1 MTEEA
6 RALQD
11 RILALEKQL
20 AAQQKINRVLMDRVE
35 RSVSNS
41 GSAYAL
47 FERNIILQQNVEGST
62 KALAAAMDDLR
73 RELELRRQT
82 ERELKQSVELT
93 RRIYEVTPSAI
104 FTVDQAHRV
113 TSWNN
118 KAHAITGYSPEDVMG
133 REWCFFSGS
142 SCRNP
147 CSLLAG
153 HGSDRPAPKE
163 CIIMRKDGAPV
174 TISMNSEVVR
184 DNDGRIIGHISSFE
198 DITARKRAENELKT
212 ANQLLEEKSRVL
224 KESHLHLLSMV
235 EDANEAREQLEE
247 VNRKLEKAI
256 ERANGLAEAARAA
269 NIAKSQFL
277 ANMSHEI
284 RTPMNGVLG
293 MADLLIRTTLTET
306 QRKFVETIQHSALA
320 LLTVVNDIL
329 DFSKIEAGKLELSHV
344 AFDPTNVTREVVQ
357 LLSDQARRKGLE
369 LKCHI
374 DGPIPALIV
383 GDPIRLRQIL
393 LNLMGNAV
401 KFTDAGSVSV
411 HVEYTGPEQGRNSI
425 CFDVRDTGIGISAE
439 AQTYIFDPFSQADG
453 TTTRKHEG
461 TGLGLAI
468 SRQLVEMMGGHIEV
482 ESEIGRGSSF
492 RFTIPVKQEGPCNS
506 PQQRNCNTGPTE
518 EADSFPLAIL
528 LVEDNP
534 VNQLVAQAM
543 LENLGCTV
551 DVASNGREA
560 VDAFLERTYDLVLMD
575 CQMPEMDGYQA
586 STAIRKIESD
596 SHREQRS
603 STPIIAL
610 TAHAMDGARDE
621 CLEAGMDDYL
631 SKPFLQDELRQI
643 LQRWSRHP
651 DNPSEYKA
659 QPVTGTRTGY
669 HEMEGN
675 YT

>member
-11 RILALEKQL
+11 RILALERQL

-62 KALAAAMDDLR
+62 KALARAMDDLR

-82 ERELKQSVELT
+82 EDELKQSVELT

-104 FTVDQAHRV
+104 FTVDQAHRI
-113 TSWNN
+113 TSWNK

-133 REWCFFSGS
+133 KEWCFFSES

-147 CSLLAG
+147 CSFLAA
-153 HGSDRPAPKE
+153 HGSDRSAPKE
-163 CIIMRKDGAPV
+163 CIVMRKDGAPV
-174 TISMNSEVVR
+174 TISMNSEVVC
-184 DNDGRIIGHISSFE
+184 DNDGRIIGHIGSFE

-212 ANQLLEEKSRVL
+212 ANQLLEEKSRIL
-224 KESHLHLLSMV
+224 KESHVHLLSMV

-256 ERANGLAEAARAA
+256 ERANGLAEAAKAA

-293 MADLLIRTTLTET
+293 MAELLVRTTLTET
-306 QRKFVETIQHSALA
+306 QRKFVETIQHSAMA

-344 AFDPTNVTREVVQ
+344 AFDPANVTREVVQ
-357 LLSDQARRKGLE
+357 LLSDQARRKGLD
-369 LKCHI
+369 LTCQI
-374 DGPIPALIV
+374 DGPIPALIL
-383 GDPIRLRQIL
+383 GDPVRLRQIL
-393 LNLMGNAV
+393 VNLVGNAV
-401 KFTDAGSVSV
+401 KFTDSGSVSV
-411 HVEYTGPEQGRNSI
+411 HVGCTGPGEGGTLIR
-425 CFDVRDTGIGISAE
+425 FEVRDTGIGISAE

-468 SRQLVEMMGGHIEV
+468 SRQIIEMMGGHIEV
-482 ESEIGRGSSF
+482 ESEVGRGSSF
-492 RFTIPVKQEGPCNS
+492 RFAIPVTEECPGNS
-506 PQQRNCNTGPTE
+506 PYKGHDKAGAPERANPL
-518 EADSFPLAIL
+518 PLAIL

-560 VDAFLERTYDLVLMD
+560 VDAFLERPYDLVLMD

-586 STAIRKIESD
+586 STAIRNMESD
-596 SHREQRS
+596 NHRGQRS
-603 STPIIAL
+603 RTPIIAL

-621 CLEAGMDDYL
+621 CLKAGMDDYL
-631 SKPFLQDELRQI
+631 SKPFSQDELQQV

-651 DNPSEYKA
+651 DNPIEYTA
-659 QPVTGTRTGY
+659 QPVTENQDRIQ
-669 HEMEGN
+669 
-675 YT
+675 